1 MLGFLII
8 TIVLCS
14 KMPYVVTR
22 VAGDIQSAEDLG
34 LKGAEDIVLME
45 ISKT

>member
-14 KMPYVVTR
+14 TTPYVVR
-22 VAGDIQSAEDLG
+22 VAGDIQSVEDLG